1 MSVLLVLLL
10 SLLSEGLEG
19 AGVLGHGGKEKQRKE
34 EQWKRKRKE
43 KERDRERE
51 RKINYNW
58 EDGKSFLLGMLVLIK
73 CSTNET

>member
-43 KERDRERE
+43 RERE
-51 RKINYNW
+51 RELGRW
-58 EDGKSFLLGMLVLIK
+58 EKFSFGNACVDKTLNK
-73 CSTNET
+73 